1 VATVAIIPARGGS
14 KGLPGKHLRLLGGQ
28 PMIAHTV
35 RAACQARRIERVL
48 VSTDDPAIA
57 RAARRAG
64 AEVPFMRPAELA
76 ADDTPTHPV
85 VEHAVA
91 WLESQGQRVDLV
103 VTLQPTSPLR
113 GASQIDAAVALLD
126 RSDARSA
133 VSVAALDLPA
143 SVVGWLDGDRFLR
156 ARDDRDARRQDS
168 PPAARITGGVY
179 VTRRDLLAEG
189 RMLDER
195 PAALLVD
202 AATAIDVDTAADLA
216 AARRAL
222 RAGGGPA

>member
-1 VATVAIIPARGGS
+1 
-14 KGLPGKHLRLLGGQ
+14 
-28 PMIAHTV
+28 MIAHTV
-35 RAACQARRIERVL
+35 RAACLAGRIERVL

-64 AEVPFMRPAELA
+64 AEVPFLRPAELA
-76 ADDTPTHPV
+76 ADDAPTHPV

-113 GASQIDAAVALLD
+113 GASQIDAAVSLLD

-133 VSVAALDLPA
+133 VAVASLDLPA
-143 SVVGWLDGDRFLR
+143 SVVGWLDGDRFVAAHDGR
-156 ARDDRDARRQDS
+156 EARRQAS
-168 PPAARITGGVY
+168 PQAARITGGVY

-189 RMLDER
+189 RLLDER

-222 RAGGGPA
+222 RAGGDSA

>member
-1 VATVAIIPARGGS
+1 MAIIPARGGS

-76 ADDTPTHPV
+76 SDDTPTHRV

-222 RAGGGPA
+222 RAGGGAA